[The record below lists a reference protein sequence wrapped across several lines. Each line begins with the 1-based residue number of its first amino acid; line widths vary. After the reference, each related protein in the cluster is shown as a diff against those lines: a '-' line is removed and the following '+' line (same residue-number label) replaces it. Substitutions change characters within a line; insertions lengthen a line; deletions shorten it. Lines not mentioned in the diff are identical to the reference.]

1 MKIIQSVSHMQRLT
15 RSLPRPI
22 VLVPTMGALHKGHLS
37 LVKRARQKA
46 GKEGTVVTSIFVN
59 PTQFGPEEDF
69 KKYPR
74 PFKTDCTLLRNAECN
89 IVFAPDSEEMY
100 FEDRSISVL
109 ESNLSIVMCG
119 ASRPGHFNGVC
130 MVVSKLFNIVQPDV
144 ALFGEKDFQQ
154 LAIIRRMVRDLNFP
168 IQILSCPTVRESD
181 GLALSSRNRFLT
193 PEERTQAPIIFQTL
207 LEAEEKIR
215 AGMTSARLLETSMER
230 QIGRASLARIDYVVA
245 VHPETL
251 QKNAKTSLPLL
262 VAAAVFF
269 GNTRLI
275 DNRLIK

>member
-59 PTQFGPEEDF
+59 PTQFGPKEDF

-74 PFKTDCTLLRNAECN
+74 PFKTDCALLRNAECN

-207 LEAEEKIR
+207 LEAEEKVR

>member
-1 MKIIQSVSHMQRLT
+1 MQRLT

-119 ASRPGHFNGVC
+119 ASRPGHFDGVC

-207 LEAEEKIR
+207 LEAEEKVR

>member
-15 RSLPRPI
+15 RSLPRPV
-22 VLVPTMGALHKGHLS
+22 VLVPTMGALHKGHLA

-46 GKEGTVVTSIFVN
+46 GKDGTVVTSIFVN
-59 PTQFGPEEDF
+59 PTQFAPKEDF
-69 KKYPR
+69 KQYPR
-74 PFKTDCTLLRNAECN
+74 PFKTDCALLRNAQCD

-193 PEERTQAPIIFQTL
+193 PEERTQAPIIFHTL
-207 LEAEEKIR
+207 LEAEEKVR
-215 AGMTSARLLETSMER
+215 AGATSARLLETSMER

-251 QKNAKTSLPLL
+251 QKNAKTSMPLL

>member
-59 PTQFGPEEDF
+59 PTQFGPKEDF

-74 PFKTDCTLLRNAECN
+74 PFKTDCALLRNAECN

-207 LEAEEKIR
+207 LEAEE
-215 AGMTSARLLETSMER
+215 
-230 QIGRASLARIDYVVA
+230 IGRAHV
-245 VHPETL
+245 
-251 QKNAKTSLPLL
+251 
-262 VAAAVFF
+262 
-269 GNTRLI
+269 
-275 DNRLIK
+275 

>member
-59 PTQFGPEEDF
+59 PTQFGPKEDL

-74 PFKTDCTLLRNAECN
+74 PFKTDCALLRNAECN

-193 PEERTQAPIIFQTL
+193 PEERTQAPIIFHTL
-207 LEAEEKIR
+207 LEAEEKVR
-215 AGMTSARLLETSMER
+215 AGATSARLLETSMER

>member
-89 IVFAPDSEEMY
+89 IVFAPDSEEIY

-119 ASRPGHFNGVC
+119 ASRPGHFDGVC

-168 IQILSCPTVRESD
+168 VQILSCPTVRESD

-207 LEAEEKIR
+207 LEAEEKVR